1 MDEIKNYPP
10 YLDYPKP
17 YKPQENT
24 NYIRAMSDEEALAA
38 SKKRMIMARCTGMRC
53 PMHVGYKIDECEL
66 KDCHYRTEPL
76 TNADYFR
83 AMSDEEQQNFVRE
96 FWEIK
101 DFADWLGRTV

>member
-17 YKPQENT
+17 CKPQENT

-38 SKKRMIMARCTGMRC
+38 SRRRMIMARCTGIGC
-53 PMHVGYKIDECEL
+53 PMQIGYKVDECVL
-66 KDCHYRTEPL
+66 RDCPYRTEPL

-83 AMSDEEQQNFVRE
+83 AMSDEE
-96 FWEIK
+96 
-101 DFADWLGRTV
+101 

>member
-1 MDEIKNYPP
+1 MRGD
-10 YLDYPKP
+10 
-17 YKPQENT
+17 
-24 NYIRAMSDEEALAA
+24 RFGMASAA
-38 SKKRMIMARCTGMRC
+38 SGRRVTMAKCTGMKC

-83 AMSDEEQQNFVRE
+83 AMSNEEQQNFVRI
-96 FWEIK
+96 FLEIE